1 MAFKTPLF
9 FDAYLAGGDAT
20 NSNSQSFIGIGL
32 NLHDHLV
39 KNASATFFVRADS
52 NALRKIGIFKD
63 DLLMVDKSIKP
74 DSGDAVIAVIDNEFN
89 LMRFVKSG
97 GNRCWLE
104 REESGAMTGF
114 KKYFLDSD
122 NESVYIWGVVTHS
135 IHKLREVG
143 Q

>member
-20 NSNSQSFIGIGL
+20 NSSSQSFIGIGL
-32 NLHDHLV
+32 NLHDYLV
-39 KNASATFFVRADS
+39 KNASSTFFVRADS

-63 DLLMVDKSIKP
+63 DLLLVDRSFKP
-74 DSGDAVIAVIDNEFN
+74 QSGDAVIAVIDNEFQ

-97 GNRCWLE
+97 PNKSWLE
-104 REESGAMTGF
+104 REEQGSMTGF
-114 KKYFLDSD
+114 KKYSLNDEE
-122 NESVYIWGVVTHS
+122 NIYLWGVITHS
-135 IHKLREVG
+135 IHKLKEVE